1 MEPGRAMTD
10 NDPLIVNLRKQI
22 RTQMRSQMDV
32 ELNSPSSHTSGS
44 PHTGGSPGTFGGGR
58 VASAMAQPQPVT
70 AVNRRHLEA
79 NGDGGDGG
87 GDQVRPR
94 WLAVVGLVWR

>member
-44 PHTGGSPGTFGGGR
+44 PHTGGSPGTLGGAR
-58 VASAMAQPQPVT
+58 VAQPQPVS

-79 NGDGGDGG
+79 NGDDNGGGG

-94 WLAVVGLVWR
+94 WPAVVGLVWR

>member
-44 PHTGGSPGTFGGGR
+44 PHTGGSPGTLGGGR
-58 VASAMAQPQPVT
+58 VAQPQPVS

-79 NGDGGDGG
+79 TGDDNGGGG

-94 WLAVVGLVWR
+94 WPAGVGLVWR